1 MPVAP
6 RQRFRFT
13 QAFARGASLAVGLWL
28 AGAAAA
34 QDWSARFADRT
45 TRYAHGVLGDDE
57 EWGALVLSGSREIRF
72 TLPQELVFED
82 LSPRS
87 IQLDGDPAP
96 EWMVV
101 ESHRD
106 KGARLALWDENG
118 RITATPFIG
127 TRNRWLA
134 PIGAADLDGD
144 GRVELA
150 YVDRPHLAKTLR
162 VWRYDAGA
170 LREVA
175 SAKGFSNHR
184 IGWDYIIGGIRSC
197 AGSPPEMIVAKGDW
211 SGLVALRFDGQLS
224 QRDLGRYDAQAAEQA
239 LTCP

>member
-1 MPVAP
+1 MGMAP
-6 RQRFRFT
+6 RHRFRFT
-13 QAFARGASLAVGLWL
+13 QAFVRGAGLAVGLWA

-34 QDWSARFADRT
+34 QDWSARFADPT

-57 EWGALVLSGSREIRF
+57 EWGTLVLSGSREIRF
-72 TLPQELVFED
+72 TLPRELVFED
-82 LSPRS
+82 LSPRR
-87 IQLDGDPAP
+87 IELDGDPAP

-101 ESHRD
+101 ESHQD

-134 PIGAADLDGD
+134 PVGVADLDGD

-150 YVDRPHLAKTLR
+150 YIDRPHLAKTLR
-162 VWRYDAGA
+162 VWRYDGGA

-184 IGWDYIIGGIRSC
+184 IGWDYIIGGIRRC
-197 AGSPPEMIVAKGDW
+197 AGSPPEMIVARGDW
-211 SGLVALRFDGQLS
+211 SGLVAVRFDGQLS

-239 LTCP
+239 LSCP